1 MDRTSRLFIVVFQWC
16 IQQRKGLFYHR
27 RRRRRRRRYSE
38 RWPLSKSIV
47 GINLS
52 ALRKGLDETIPNK
65 KTYSEA
71 DAIDQ

>member
-1 MDRTSRLFIVVFQWC
+1 MDRTSRLFSVVFQWC
-16 IQQRKGLFYHR
+16 IQQRKSLFY
-27 RRRRRRRRYSE
+27 RRRRRYSE